1 MSKLI
6 NKYLVHFTITI
17 FLYSGL
23 LKWINIG
30 VDLTLISL
38 LLIIVFVFID
48 LKKMLLSINKSN
60 TNSEI
65 KFLILFGILYTLTFI
80 YTVSNSYFIEKI
92 GYLWIAVLSFLL
104 PIIFLNNENKIFIFI
119 KVFTFLAKLGVL
131 FLLYLLLTSQWSLF
145 ITTQEEGTKI
155 PNYLS
160 VGSFLGV
167 FIFLNHKNRKI
178 VDIFFN
184 LLAIG
189 LMFFL
194 SGRGP
199 LLGLVTVFFIFYLL
213 GKNKIKKIRIF
224 IGLVVLGY
232 FFIDLFINSREFLNS
247 QRRLLSLFT
256 ETNVRYYQIQQVIEI
271 IGENFFFGV
280 GIGGYGIAADNVDV
294 LWHPHNMILEV
305 LSESG
310 ILITLFFLYFLF
322 LIFIRN
328 TIKTKLNNNIFV
340 MISLYLFLEAMKSGG
355 IPDMRITFFWFGF
368 MTLIQKKYSNL
379 KNF

>member
-1 MSKLI
+1 MSKLL
-6 NKYLVHFTITI
+6 NKYFVHFTITI

-30 VDLTLISL
+30 IDLTLISL

-48 LKKMLLSINKSN
+48 FKKKRLSIKKSN

-65 KFLILFGILYTLTFI
+65 KILILFGLLYTLTFI

-92 GYLWIAVLSFLL
+92 GYLWIAIFSFLL
-104 PIIFLNNENKIFIFI
+104 PIIFLNNENKVFNFI
-119 KVFTFLAKLGVL
+119 KVFKFLAKLGVL

-189 LMFFL
+189 LLFFL
-194 SGRGP
+194 SGRAP

-328 TIKTKLNNNIFV
+328 TIKTKLKSNMFV
-340 MISLYLFLEAMKSGG
+340 MISIYLFLQAMKSGG
-355 IPDMRITFFWFGF
+355 IPDMRVTFFWFGF
-368 MTLIQKKYSNL
+368 MTLILKKYSNL

>member
-1 MSKLI
+1 MSKLL
-6 NKYLVHFTITI
+6 NKYFVHFTITI

-30 VDLTLISL
+30 IDLTLISL

-48 LKKMLLSINKSN
+48 FKKKRLSIKKSN

-65 KFLILFGILYTLTFI
+65 KILILFGLLYTLTFI

-92 GYLWIAVLSFLL
+92 GYLWIAIFSFLL
-104 PIIFLNNENKIFIFI
+104 PIIFLNNENKVFNFI
-119 KVFTFLAKLGVL
+119 KVFKFLAKLGVL

-199 LLGLVTVFFIFYLL
+199 LLGLVTVCFIFYLL

-328 TIKTKLNNNIFV
+328 TIKTKLKSNMFV
-340 MISLYLFLEAMKSGG
+340 MISIYLFLQAMKSGG
-355 IPDMRITFFWFGF
+355 IPDMRVTFFWFGF
-368 MTLIQKKYSNL
+368 MTLILKKYSNL